1 MGETMKH
8 TLTLH
13 SVDLKVDI
21 DEKKEFLD
29 QVFGRGKKGP
39 ENEYSI
45 SSFDILGRALTTL
58 GDTLEQE
65 DYGKVYDF
73 LQAVEGAVSEGFSK
87 VADDLFTTSR
97 NTMRE
102 VDTVKLFRDEELRK
116 DLDCDVP
123 SMYNIII
130 ALLEGMKIFCHER
143 MWGDIPI
150 PKKIASVPPD
160 TADQICETL
169 SADAELKGEVESETS
184 DEIKSVPKGN
194 AHRKKK
200 ETNKETKKKATKKE
214 PKKKEVVSSGVKK
227 VITHGGKKTK

>member
-1 MGETMKH
+1 MKH

-87 VADDLFTTSR
+87 VADDLLTTSR
-97 NTMRE
+97 NTMSE
-102 VDTVKLFRDEELRK
+102 VDKVKLFRDEELRK
-116 DLDCDVP
+116 NLDCDVP

-130 ALLEGMKIFCHER
+130 ALLEGMKICCHER
-143 MWGDIPI
+143 LWNGKYAPRQ
-150 PKKIASVPPD
+150 KNED
-160 TADQICETL
+160 T
-169 SADAELKGEVESETS
+169 
-184 DEIKSVPKGN
+184 EIKNYEAQAAEEK
-194 AHRKKK
+194 
-200 ETNKETKKKATKKE
+200 TKKKCKKKTTKKE
-214 PKKKEVVSSGVKK
+214 PKNKEVISSGVKK
-227 VITHGGKKTK
+227 VITNGGKKTT

>member
-1 MGETMKH
+1 MKH

-45 SSFDILGRALTTL
+45 SSFDILGRALATL

-87 VADDLFTTSR
+87 VADDLLTTSR

-102 VDTVKLFRDEELRK
+102 VDTVKLFRDEEVRK
-116 DLDCDVP
+116 NLDCDVP

-130 ALLEGMKIFCHER
+130 ALLEGMKICCHER
-143 MWGDIPI
+143 LWNGKYAPRQ
-150 PKKIASVPPD
+150 KIED
-160 TADQICETL
+160 T
-169 SADAELKGEVESETS
+169 
-184 DEIKSVPKGN
+184 EIKNYEAQAAEEKT
-194 AHRKKK
+194 KKK
-200 ETNKETKKKATKKE
+200 CKKKATKKE
-214 PKKKEVVSSGVKK
+214 PKNKDVVSSGVKK
-227 VITHGGKKTK
+227 VITNGGKKTK

>member
-1 MGETMKH
+1 MKH

-13 SVDLKVDI
+13 SVDLKVEI

-87 VADDLFTTSR
+87 VADDLLTTSR

-130 ALLEGMKIFCHER
+130 ALLEGMKICCHER
-143 MWGDIPI
+143 LWNGKYAPRQ
-150 PKKIASVPPD
+150 KIED
-160 TADQICETL
+160 H
-169 SADAELKGEVESETS
+169 
-184 DEIKSVPKGN
+184 EIKNYEAQAAEEKT
-194 AHRKKK
+194 KKK
-200 ETNKETKKKATKKE
+200 CKKKATKKE
-214 PKKKEVVSSGVKK
+214 PKNKDVVSSGVKK
-227 VITHGGKKTK
+227 VITNGGKKTK

>member
-1 MGETMKH
+1 MKH

-45 SSFDILGRALTTL
+45 SSFDILGRALATL

-116 DLDCDVP
+116 NLDCDVP

-130 ALLEGMKIFCHER
+130 ALLEGMKICCHER
-143 MWGDIPI
+143 LWNGKYAPRQKNEDP
-150 PKKIASVPPD
+150 
-160 TADQICETL
+160 
-169 SADAELKGEVESETS
+169 
-184 DEIKSVPKGN
+184 EIKNYEAQAAEEKTKKKC
-194 AHRKKK
+194 KKK
-200 ETNKETKKKATKKE
+200 ETKKE
-214 PKKKEVVSSGVKK
+214 PKNKDVVSSGVKK
-227 VITHGGKKTK
+227 VITNGGKKTK

>member
-1 MGETMKH
+1 MKH

-45 SSFDILGRALTTL
+45 SSFDILGRALATL

-87 VADDLFTTSR
+87 VADDLLTTSR
-97 NTMRE
+97 STMRE

-116 DLDCDVP
+116 NLDCDVP

-130 ALLEGMKIFCHER
+130 ALLEGMKICCHER
-143 MWGDIPI
+143 LWNGKYAPRQ
-150 PKKIASVPPD
+150 KIED
-160 TADQICETL
+160 T
-169 SADAELKGEVESETS
+169 
-184 DEIKSVPKGN
+184 EIKNYEAQAAEEKT
-194 AHRKKK
+194 KKK
-200 ETNKETKKKATKKE
+200 CKKKATKKE
-214 PKKKEVVSSGVKK
+214 PKNKDVVSSGVKK
-227 VITHGGKKTK
+227 VITNGGKKTK

>member
-1 MGETMKH
+1 MKH

-21 DEKKEFLD
+21 DEKKGFLD
-29 QVFGRGKKGP
+29 QVLGRGKKGP

-87 VADDLFTTSR
+87 VAGDLLTTSR
-97 NTMRE
+97 NTMSE
-102 VDTVKLFRDEELRK
+102 VDTVKLFRDEEIRK
-116 DLDCDVP
+116 NLDCDVP

-130 ALLEGMKIFCHER
+130 ALLEGMKICCHER
-143 MWGDIPI
+143 LWNGKYAPRQKFEDP
-150 PKKIASVPPD
+150 
-160 TADQICETL
+160 
-169 SADAELKGEVESETS
+169 
-184 DEIKSVPKGN
+184 EIKNYEAQAAEEK
-194 AHRKKK
+194 
-200 ETNKETKKKATKKE
+200 TKKKCKKKTTKKE
-214 PKKKEVVSSGVKK
+214 PKNKEVVSSGVKK
-227 VITHGGKKTK
+227 VITNGGKKTK

>member
-1 MGETMKH
+1 MKH

-45 SSFDILGRALTTL
+45 SSFDILGRALATL

-87 VADDLFTTSR
+87 VADDLLTTSR

-116 DLDCDVP
+116 NLDCDVP

-130 ALLEGMKIFCHER
+130 ALLEGMKICCHER
-143 MWGDIPI
+143 LWNGKYAPRQ
-150 PKKIASVPPD
+150 KIED
-160 TADQICETL
+160 T
-169 SADAELKGEVESETS
+169 
-184 DEIKSVPKGN
+184 EIKNYEAQAAEEKT
-194 AHRKKK
+194 KKK
-200 ETNKETKKKATKKE
+200 CKKKATKKE
-214 PKKKEVVSSGVKK
+214 PKNKEVVSSGVKK
-227 VITHGGKKTK
+227 VITNGGNKTN

>member
-1 MGETMKH
+1 MKH

-73 LQAVEGAVSEGFSK
+73 LQAVEGAVAEGFSK
-87 VADDLFTTSR
+87 VADDLLTASR
-97 NTMRE
+97 NTMSE

-116 DLDCDVP
+116 DIDCDVP

-130 ALLEGMKIFCHER
+130 ALLEGMKICCHER
-143 MWGDIPI
+143 LWKVKYAPRQKFEDP
-150 PKKIASVPPD
+150 
-160 TADQICETL
+160 
-169 SADAELKGEVESETS
+169 
-184 DEIKSVPKGN
+184 EIKNYEAQAAEEK
-194 AHRKKK
+194 
-200 ETNKETKKKATKKE
+200 TKKKCKKKTTKKE
-214 PKKKEVVSSGVKK
+214 PKNKEVVSSGVKK
-227 VITHGGKKTK
+227 VITNGGKKTKQSEQ

>member
-1 MGETMKH
+1 MKH
-8 TLTLH
+8 TLALH

-45 SSFDILGRALTTL
+45 SSFDILGRALATL

-116 DLDCDVP
+116 NLDCDVP

-130 ALLEGMKIFCHER
+130 ALLEGMKICCHER
-143 MWGDIPI
+143 LWNGKYAPRQ
-150 PKKIASVPPD
+150 KIEDP
-160 TADQICETL
+160 
-169 SADAELKGEVESETS
+169 
-184 DEIKSVPKGN
+184 EIKNYEAQAAEEKT
-194 AHRKKK
+194 KKK
-200 ETNKETKKKATKKE
+200 CKKKATKKE
-214 PKKKEVVSSGVKK
+214 PKNKDVVSSGVKT
-227 VITHGGKKTK
+227 VITNGGKKTK

>member
-1 MGETMKH
+1 MKH

-45 SSFDILGRALTTL
+45 SSFDILGRALATL

-87 VADDLFTTSR
+87 VADDLLTTSR

-116 DLDCDVP
+116 NLDCDVP

-130 ALLEGMKIFCHER
+130 ALLEGMKICCHER
-143 MWGDIPI
+143 LWNGKYAPRQ
-150 PKKIASVPPD
+150 KIED
-160 TADQICETL
+160 T
-169 SADAELKGEVESETS
+169 
-184 DEIKSVPKGN
+184 EIKNYEAQEAEEKT
-194 AHRKKK
+194 KKK
-200 ETNKETKKKATKKE
+200 CKKKATKKE
-214 PKKKEVVSSGVKK
+214 PKNKDVVSSGVKK
-227 VITHGGKKTK
+227 VITNGGKKTK

>member
-1 MGETMKH
+1 MKH

-73 LQAVEGAVSEGFSK
+73 LQAVEGAVAEGFSK
-87 VADDLFTTSR
+87 VADDLLTASR
-97 NTMRE
+97 NTMSE

-130 ALLEGMKIFCHER
+130 ALLEGMKICCHER
-143 MWGDIPI
+143 LWKVKYAPRQKFEDP
-150 PKKIASVPPD
+150 
-160 TADQICETL
+160 
-169 SADAELKGEVESETS
+169 
-184 DEIKSVPKGN
+184 EIKNYEAQAAEEK
-194 AHRKKK
+194 
-200 ETNKETKKKATKKE
+200 TKKKCKKKTTKKE
-214 PKKKEVVSSGVKK
+214 PKNKEVVSSGVKK
-227 VITHGGKKTK
+227 VITNGGKKTK

>member
-1 MGETMKH
+1 MKH

-58 GDTLEQE
+58 GDKLEQE

-73 LQAVEGAVSEGFSK
+73 LQAVEGAVAEGFSK
-87 VADDLFTTSR
+87 VAGDLLTTSR
-97 NTMRE
+97 NTMSE
-102 VDTVKLFRDEELRK
+102 VDEVKLFK
-116 DLDCDVP
+116 DGDVHAAKELDCNVP

-130 ALLEGMKIFCHER
+130 ALLEGMKICCHER
-143 MWGDIPI
+143 LWKVKYSPRHKIESPDIQ
-150 PKKIASVPPD
+150 AY
-160 TADQICETL
+160 ETH
-169 SADAELKGEVESETS
+169 AAEEL
-184 DEIKSVPKGN
+184 
-194 AHRKKK
+194 AKKK
-200 ETNKETKKKATKKE
+200 GKKKANKEKPVLTKEFVNKKVLKLDEKQPKKPTKKTGST
-214 PKKKEVVSSGVKK
+214 KKSK
-227 VITHGGKKTK
+227 

>member
-1 MGETMKH
+1 MKH

-29 QVFGRGKKGP
+29 HVLGRGKKGP

-73 LQAVEGAVSEGFSK
+73 LQAVEGAVAEGFSK
-87 VADDLFTTSR
+87 VADDLLTASR
-97 NTMRE
+97 NTMSE

-116 DLDCDVP
+116 NLDCDVP

-130 ALLEGMKIFCHER
+130 ALLEGMKICCHER
-143 MWGDIPI
+143 LWNGKYAPRQ
-150 PKKIASVPPD
+150 KIED
-160 TADQICETL
+160 H
-169 SADAELKGEVESETS
+169 
-184 DEIKSVPKGN
+184 EIKNYEAQSAEEKT
-194 AHRKKK
+194 KKK
-200 ETNKETKKKATKKE
+200 CKKKATKKE
-214 PKKKEVVSSGVKK
+214 PNNKEVVSSGVKK
-227 VITHGGKKTK
+227 VITNGGNKTN

>member
-1 MGETMKH
+1 MKH

-45 SSFDILGRALTTL
+45 SSFDILGRALATL

-87 VADDLFTTSR
+87 VADDLLTTSR

-116 DLDCDVP
+116 NLDCDVP

-130 ALLEGMKIFCHER
+130 ALLEGMKICCHER
-143 MWGDIPI
+143 LWNGKYAPRQ
-150 PKKIASVPPD
+150 KIED
-160 TADQICETL
+160 T
-169 SADAELKGEVESETS
+169 
-184 DEIKSVPKGN
+184 EIKNYEAQAAEEKT
-194 AHRKKK
+194 KKK
-200 ETNKETKKKATKKE
+200 CKKKATKKE
-214 PKKKEVVSSGVKK
+214 PKNKDVVSSGVKK
-227 VITHGGKKTK
+227 VITNGGKNTK

>member
-1 MGETMKH
+1 MKH

-58 GDTLEQE
+58 GDTLKQE

-87 VADDLFTTSR
+87 VADDLLTTSR

-116 DLDCDVP
+116 NLDCDVP

-130 ALLEGMKIFCHER
+130 ALLEGMKICCHER
-143 MWGDIPI
+143 LWNGKYAPRQ
-150 PKKIASVPPD
+150 KIED
-160 TADQICETL
+160 T
-169 SADAELKGEVESETS
+169 
-184 DEIKSVPKGN
+184 EIKNYEAQTAEEKTKKKC
-194 AHRKKK
+194 KKK
-200 ETNKETKKKATKKE
+200 ETKKE
-214 PKKKEVVSSGVKK
+214 PKNKEAVSSGVKK
-227 VITHGGKKTK
+227 VITNGGKKAKQSEQ

>member
-1 MGETMKH
+1 MKH

-58 GDTLEQE
+58 GDTLDQE

-73 LQAVEGAVSEGFSK
+73 LQAVEGAVSEGFCK
-87 VADDLFTTSR
+87 VAGDLLTTSR

-130 ALLEGMKIFCHER
+130 ALLEGMKICCHER
-143 MWGDIPI
+143 LWKGKYAPRQ
-150 PKKIASVPPD
+150 KIED
-160 TADQICETL
+160 H
-169 SADAELKGEVESETS
+169 
-184 DEIKSVPKGN
+184 EIKNYEAQAAEEKT
-194 AHRKKK
+194 KKK
-200 ETNKETKKKATKKE
+200 CKKKATNKE
-214 PKKKEVVSSGVKK
+214 PKNKEVVSSGVKK
-227 VITHGGKKTK
+227 VITNGGNKTN

>member
-1 MGETMKH
+1 MKH

-45 SSFDILGRALTTL
+45 SSFDILGRTLTTL

-73 LQAVEGAVSEGFSK
+73 LQAVEGAVAEGFSK
-87 VADDLFTTSR
+87 VAGDLLTTSR
-97 NTMRE
+97 NTMSE
-102 VDTVKLFRDEELRK
+102 VDAVKLFKDGDANSAK

-130 ALLEGMKIFCHER
+130 ALLEGMKICCHER
-143 MWGDIPI
+143 LWKVKYSPRHKIESPDNQAYETHAAEELAKKKGKTK
-150 PKKIASVPPD
+150 PKKEKPVL
-160 TADQICETL
+160 TKEFVNKKV
-169 SADAELKGEVESETS
+169 LKLDGFE
-184 DEIKSVPKGN
+184 KQ
-194 AHRKKK
+194 
-200 ETNKETKKKATKKE
+200 
-214 PKKKEVVSSGVKK
+214 PKKTTKNTGS
-227 VITHGGKKTK
+227 TKKTK

>member
-1 MGETMKH
+1 MKH

-45 SSFDILGRALTTL
+45 SSFDILGRALATL

-87 VADDLFTTSR
+87 VADDLLTTSR

-102 VDTVKLFRDEELRK
+102 VDTVKLFRDEEVRK
-116 DLDCDVP
+116 NLDCDVP

-130 ALLEGMKIFCHER
+130 ALLEGMKICCHER
-143 MWGDIPI
+143 LWNGKYAPRQ
-150 PKKIASVPPD
+150 KIED
-160 TADQICETL
+160 T
-169 SADAELKGEVESETS
+169 
-184 DEIKSVPKGN
+184 EIKNYEAQAAEEKTT
-194 AHRKKK
+194 KKC
-200 ETNKETKKKATKKE
+200 KKKATKKE
-214 PKKKEVVSSGVKK
+214 PKNKDVVSSGVKK
-227 VITHGGKKTK
+227 VITNGGKKTK

>member
-1 MGETMKH
+1 MKH

-45 SSFDILGRALTTL
+45 SSFDILGRALATL

-73 LQAVEGAVSEGFSK
+73 LQAVEGAVAEGFSK
-87 VADDLFTTSR
+87 VADDLLTTSR
-97 NTMRE
+97 NTMSE
-102 VDTVKLFRDEELRK
+102 VDKVKLFRDEELRK

-130 ALLEGMKIFCHER
+130 ALLEGMKICCHER
-143 MWGDIPI
+143 LWNGKYAPRQ
-150 PKKIASVPPD
+150 KIED
-160 TADQICETL
+160 H
-169 SADAELKGEVESETS
+169 
-184 DEIKSVPKGN
+184 EIKNYEAQAAEEKT
-194 AHRKKK
+194 KKK
-200 ETNKETKKKATKKE
+200 CKKKATKKE
-214 PKKKEVVSSGVKK
+214 PKNKDVVSSGVKK
-227 VITHGGKKTK
+227 VITNGGKKTK

>member
-1 MGETMKH
+1 MKH

-45 SSFDILGRALTTL
+45 SSFDILGRALATL

-87 VADDLFTTSR
+87 VADDLLTTSR

-116 DLDCDVP
+116 NLDCDVP

-130 ALLEGMKIFCHER
+130 ALLEGMKICCHER
-143 MWGDIPI
+143 LWNGKYAPRQ
-150 PKKIASVPPD
+150 KIED
-160 TADQICETL
+160 T
-169 SADAELKGEVESETS
+169 
-184 DEIKSVPKGN
+184 EIKNYEAQAAEEKT
-194 AHRKKK
+194 KKK
-200 ETNKETKKKATKKE
+200 CKKKATKKE
-214 PKKKEVVSSGVKK
+214 PKNKDVVSSGVKK
-227 VITHGGKKTK
+227 VITNGGKKTK

>member
-1 MGETMKH
+1 MKH

-45 SSFDILGRALTTL
+45 SSFDILGRALATL

-102 VDTVKLFRDEELRK
+102 VDTVNLFRDEELRK
-116 DLDCDVP
+116 NLDCDVP

-130 ALLEGMKIFCHER
+130 ALLEGMKICCHER
-143 MWGDIPI
+143 LWNGKYAPRQ
-150 PKKIASVPPD
+150 KIED
-160 TADQICETL
+160 T
-169 SADAELKGEVESETS
+169 
-184 DEIKSVPKGN
+184 EIKNYEAQAAEEKT
-194 AHRKKK
+194 KKK
-200 ETNKETKKKATKKE
+200 CKKKATKKE
-214 PKKKEVVSSGVKK
+214 PKNKDVVSSGVKK
-227 VITHGGKKTK
+227 VITNGGKKTK

>member
-1 MGETMKH
+1 MKH

-29 QVFGRGKKGP
+29 QVFGRGRKGP

-45 SSFDILGRALTTL
+45 SSFDILGRALATL

-73 LQAVEGAVSEGFSK
+73 LQAVEGAVAEGFSK
-87 VADDLFTTSR
+87 VAGDLLTTSR
-97 NTMRE
+97 NTMSE
-102 VDTVKLFRDEELRK
+102 VDAVKLFKDDDELRK

-130 ALLEGMKIFCHER
+130 ALLEGMKICCHER
-143 MWGDIPI
+143 LWKVKYSPRNKIESPDIQAYETHAAEELAKKKGKTKAKKEKPVLTKEFVNKKVLKLDGFEKQ
-150 PKKIASVPPD
+150 PKK
-160 TADQICETL
+160 T
-169 SADAELKGEVESETS
+169 
-184 DEIKSVPKGN
+184 
-194 AHRKKK
+194 
-200 ETNKETKKKATKKE
+200 TKKTGSTKK
-214 PKKKEVVSSGVKK
+214 
-227 VITHGGKKTK
+227 TT

>member
-1 MGETMKH
+1 MKH

-73 LQAVEGAVSEGFSK
+73 LQAVEGAVAEGFSK
-87 VADDLFTTSR
+87 VAGDLLTTSR
-97 NTMRE
+97 NTMSE
-102 VDTVKLFRDEELRK
+102 VDAVKLFKDGDANSAK

-130 ALLEGMKIFCHER
+130 ALLEGMKICCHER
-143 MWGDIPI
+143 LWKVKYSPRH
-150 PKKIASVPPD
+150 KIESPEIQVY
-160 TADQICETL
+160 ETQ
-169 SADAELKGEVESETS
+169 AAEEL
-184 DEIKSVPKGN
+184 
-194 AHRKKK
+194 AKKK
-200 ETNKETKKKATKKE
+200 GKKKATKEKPVLTKE
-214 PKKKEVVSSGVKK
+214 FATKKGLKLDEKQPKKPTKK
-227 VITHGGKKTK
+227 TGSTKKTK

>member
-1 MGETMKH
+1 MKH

-45 SSFDILGRALTTL
+45 SSFDILGRALATL

-73 LQAVEGAVSEGFSK
+73 LQAVECAVSEGFSK

-116 DLDCDVP
+116 NLDCDVP

-130 ALLEGMKIFCHER
+130 ALLEGMKICCHER
-143 MWGDIPI
+143 LWNGKYAPRQ
-150 PKKIASVPPD
+150 KIED
-160 TADQICETL
+160 T
-169 SADAELKGEVESETS
+169 
-184 DEIKSVPKGN
+184 EIKNYEAQAAEEKT
-194 AHRKKK
+194 KKK
-200 ETNKETKKKATKKE
+200 CKKKATKKE
-214 PKKKEVVSSGVKK
+214 PKNKDVVSSGVKK
-227 VITHGGKKTK
+227 VITNGGKKTK

>member
-1 MGETMKH
+1 MKH

-45 SSFDILGRALTTL
+45 SSFDILGRALTIL

-73 LQAVEGAVSEGFSK
+73 LQAVEGAVAEGFSK
-87 VADDLFTTSR
+87 VADDLLTTSR
-97 NTMRE
+97 NTMSE
-102 VDTVKLFRDEELRK
+102 VDKVKLFRDEELRK

-130 ALLEGMKIFCHER
+130 ALLEGMKICCHER
-143 MWGDIPI
+143 LWKVKYAPRQKFEDP
-150 PKKIASVPPD
+150 
-160 TADQICETL
+160 
-169 SADAELKGEVESETS
+169 
-184 DEIKSVPKGN
+184 EIKNYEAQAAEEK
-194 AHRKKK
+194 
-200 ETNKETKKKATKKE
+200 TKKKCKKKTTKKE
-214 PKKKEVVSSGVKK
+214 PKNKEVVSSGAKK
-227 VITHGGKKTK
+227 VITNGGNKTN

>member
-1 MGETMKH
+1 MKH

-73 LQAVEGAVSEGFSK
+73 LQAVECAVSEGFSK
-87 VADDLFTTSR
+87 VAGDLLTTSR
-97 NTMRE
+97 NTMGE
-102 VDTVKLFRDEELRK
+102 VDKVKLFRDEELRK

-130 ALLEGMKIFCHER
+130 ALLEGMKICCHER
-143 MWGDIPI
+143 LWKVRYSPRNKIESPVIQEFETHAAEELAKKKGKTKAKKEKPVLTKEFVNKKVLKLDGFEKQ
-150 PKKIASVPPD
+150 PKK
-160 TADQICETL
+160 T
-169 SADAELKGEVESETS
+169 
-184 DEIKSVPKGN
+184 
-194 AHRKKK
+194 
-200 ETNKETKKKATKKE
+200 TKKTG
-214 PKKKEVVSSGVKK
+214 S
-227 VITHGGKKTK
+227 TKKTK

>member
-1 MGETMKH
+1 MKH

-45 SSFDILGRALTTL
+45 SSFDILGRALATL

-87 VADDLFTTSR
+87 VADDLLTTSR

-116 DLDCDVP
+116 NLDCDVP

-130 ALLEGMKIFCHER
+130 AILEGMKICCHER
-143 MWGDIPI
+143 LWNGKYAPRH
-150 PKKIASVPPD
+150 KIEDP
-160 TADQICETL
+160 
-169 SADAELKGEVESETS
+169 
-184 DEIKSVPKGN
+184 EIKNYEAQAAEEK
-194 AHRKKK
+194 
-200 ETNKETKKKATKKE
+200 TKKKYNAWYRSRRSIEAIAIQKCQC
-214 PKKKEVVSSGVKK
+214 VNNNSSNISNVNEQSDRKYNK
-227 VITHGGKKTK
+227 

>member
-1 MGETMKH
+1 MKH

-29 QVFGRGKKGP
+29 QVFGRGKKGT
-39 ENEYSI
+39 ETEYSI

-87 VADDLFTTSR
+87 VADDLYTTSR

-102 VDTVKLFRDEELRK
+102 VDTVKLFRDEEHRK
-116 DLDCDVP
+116 NLDCDVP

-130 ALLEGMKIFCHER
+130 ALLEGMKICCHER
-143 MWGDIPI
+143 LWNGKYAPRQ
-150 PKKIASVPPD
+150 KIED
-160 TADQICETL
+160 H
-169 SADAELKGEVESETS
+169 
-184 DEIKSVPKGN
+184 EIKNYEAQAAEEKT
-194 AHRKKK
+194 KKK
-200 ETNKETKKKATKKE
+200 CKKKATKKE
-214 PKKKEVVSSGVKK
+214 PKNKDVVSSGVKK
-227 VITHGGKKTK
+227 VITNGGKKTK

>member
-1 MGETMKH
+1 MKH

-45 SSFDILGRALTTL
+45 SSFDILGRALATL

-116 DLDCDVP
+116 NLDCDVP

-130 ALLEGMKIFCHER
+130 ALLEGMKICCHER
-143 MWGDIPI
+143 LWNGKYAPRQKNEDP
-150 PKKIASVPPD
+150 
-160 TADQICETL
+160 
-169 SADAELKGEVESETS
+169 
-184 DEIKSVPKGN
+184 EIKNYEAQAAEEKT
-194 AHRKKK
+194 KKK
-200 ETNKETKKKATKKE
+200 CKKKATEKE
-214 PKKKEVVSSGVKK
+214 PKNKDVVSSGVKK
-227 VITHGGKKTK
+227 VITNGGKKTK

>member
-1 MGETMKH
+1 MEEPMKH

-87 VADDLFTTSR
+87 VADDLLTTSR
-97 NTMRE
+97 NTMSE
-102 VDTVKLFRDEELRK
+102 VDTVKLFRDEEIRK
-116 DLDCDVP
+116 NLDCDVP

-130 ALLEGMKIFCHER
+130 ALLEGMKICCHER
-143 MWGDIPI
+143 LWNGKYAPRQ
-150 PKKIASVPPD
+150 KIEDS
-160 TADQICETL
+160 
-169 SADAELKGEVESETS
+169 
-184 DEIKSVPKGN
+184 EIKNYEAQAAEEKT
-194 AHRKKK
+194 KKK
-200 ETNKETKKKATKKE
+200 CKKKATKKE
-214 PKKKEVVSSGVKK
+214 PKNKDVVSSGVKK
-227 VITHGGKKTK
+227 VITNGGKKTK

>member
-1 MGETMKH
+1 MKH

-29 QVFGRGKKGP
+29 QVFGRGKKCP

-116 DLDCDVP
+116 NLDCDVP

-130 ALLEGMKIFCHER
+130 ALLEGMKICCHER

-150 PKKIASVPPD
+150 PKKIASVPSD
-160 TADQICETL
+160 TAYQICETP
-169 SADAELKGEVESETS
+169 S
-184 DEIKSVPKGN
+184 DESSKAAPKGKGP
-194 AHRKKK
+194 R
-200 ETNKETKKKATKKE
+200 KKKATKKE

>member
-1 MGETMKH
+1 MKH

-21 DEKKEFLD
+21 DEKKEFFD

-45 SSFDILGRALTTL
+45 SSFDILGRALATL

-73 LQAVEGAVSEGFSK
+73 LQAVEGAVTEGFSK
-87 VADDLFTTSR
+87 VADDLLTTSR
-97 NTMRE
+97 NTMSE

-116 DLDCDVP
+116 NLDCDVP

-130 ALLEGMKIFCHER
+130 ALLEGMKICCHER
-143 MWGDIPI
+143 LWKVRYSPRNKIEAPDIQAYETHAAEELAKKKGKTK
-150 PKKIASVPPD
+150 PKKEKPVL
-160 TADQICETL
+160 TNEFVNKKV
-169 SADAELKGEVESETS
+169 LKLDGFE
-184 DEIKSVPKGN
+184 KQPK
-194 AHRKKK
+194 K
-200 ETNKETKKKATKKE
+200 TTKKTGSA
-214 PKKKEVVSSGVKK
+214 
-227 VITHGGKKTK
+227 KKTKQETT

>member
-1 MGETMKH
+1 MEEPMKH

-87 VADDLFTTSR
+87 VADDLLTTSR
-97 NTMRE
+97 NTMSE
-102 VDTVKLFRDEELRK
+102 VDTVKLFRDEEIRK
-116 DLDCDVP
+116 NLDCDVP

-130 ALLEGMKIFCHER
+130 ALLEGMKICCHER
-143 MWGDIPI
+143 LWNGKYAPRQ
-150 PKKIASVPPD
+150 KIEDS
-160 TADQICETL
+160 
-169 SADAELKGEVESETS
+169 
-184 DEIKSVPKGN
+184 EIKNYEAQAAEEKT
-194 AHRKKK
+194 KKK
-200 ETNKETKKKATKKE
+200 CKKKATKKE
-214 PKKKEVVSSGVKK
+214 PKNKDVVSSGVKK
-227 VITHGGKKTK
+227 VITNGGKNTK